1 MKSGSTA
8 LKNLALVAGSI
19 IFAVLLS
26 LSADRIF
33 GAIRRPPGLPETL
46 ELIFPPFSEQQY
58 ESADF
63 RYSVYINAIGIRD
76 RELPRERGDAYR
88 VLAIGDSYTYGW
100 GVDIENTWT
109 RQLETRLRAEGRDI
123 EILNLGKPGVGPP
136 FYSELAEKAIPLLRP
151 DLVLVCLLQGNDIRA
166 AGEETATL
174 KTRSFWNLVRRLY
187 PNFTLYMRDLRR
199 EQEYSGRSHEEMP
212 KQVSTAEDNRRWT
225 ANTAQSF
232 LEKMTPEQR
241 ARFDAFDEE
250 VKAAYSSGNL
260 NPYMVDLA
268 MQNPDFYILT
278 MDVEDAWTQTCI
290 ERTAGHLRRIKQ
302 VAEEYGSDTVVIC
315 IPEGPYVNRPALI
328 NMGRVGYNM
337 PDWLL
342 TTNAMDES
350 PHRAATLAG
359 LQFFQF
365 TDAFRKRQEDP
376 VLYFELDGH
385 STPAGHHLLAESM
398 ASVWASITS
407 RP

>member
-1 MKSGSTA
+1 M
-8 LKNLALVAGSI
+8 KNLALVAGSI

-33 GAIRRPPGLPETL
+33 GAIRRPPGLPETM
-46 ELIFPPFSEQQY
+46 ELIFPPFSEQHY
-58 ESADF
+58 ETADF

-174 KTRSFWNLVRRLY
+174 KTRSFWDLVRRLY
-187 PNFTLYMRDLRR
+187 PSFTLYMRDLRR
-199 EQEYSGRSHEEMP
+199 EREYSGRSQEEMP
-212 KQVSTAEDNRRWT
+212 KQVSNAEDNRRWT

-232 LEKMTPEQR
+232 LEKMTQEQR
-241 ARFDAFDEE
+241 TRFDAFDEE
-250 VKAAYSSGNL
+250 VKTAYTSGNL
-260 NPYMVDLA
+260 NPYMIDLA

-315 IPEGPYVNRPALI
+315 IPEGPYVNRPALM

-359 LQFFQF
+359 LRFFEF
-365 TDAFRKRQEDP
+365 TDAFRKRQDDP
-376 VLYFELDGH
+376 ALYFELDGH
-385 STPAGHHLLAESM
+385 PTPAGNRLLAESM
-398 ASVWASITS
+398 RSLWASITS
-407 RP
+407 QP

>member
-1 MKSGSTA
+1 
-8 LKNLALVAGSI
+8 LKNLALVAGSV
-19 IFAVLLS
+19 IFVVLLS
-26 LSADRIF
+26 MFADRVF

-46 ELIFPPFSEQQY
+46 ELIFPPFSEQHY

-63 RYSVYINAIGIRD
+63 RYSVYINSIGIRD
-76 RELPRERGDAYR
+76 RELPRERGDMYR

-100 GVDIENTWT
+100 GVDIENTWM
-109 RQLETRLRAEGRDI
+109 RRLETLLRDEGRNI
-123 EILNLGKPGVGPP
+123 EILNLGKPGAGPP

-166 AGEETATL
+166 AGDETAAL
-174 KTRSFWNLVRRLY
+174 KARDFWDLVRRCY
-187 PNFTLYMRDLRR
+187 PNITLFLRDQRR
-199 EQEYSGRSHEEMP
+199 EREYSGRSHEEMP
-212 KQVSTAEDNRRWT
+212 KQISTAEDNRRWT

-241 ARFDAFDEE
+241 ARFDAFDPE
-250 VKAAYSSGNL
+250 VKEAYSSGNL

-290 ERTAGHLRRIKQ
+290 ERTASHLKRIRQ
-302 VAEEYGSDTVVIC
+302 IAEEYGSKTAVLC

-342 TTNAMDES
+342 TTDAMDES
-350 PHRAATLAG
+350 PRSAAARAG
-359 LQFFQF
+359 LPFYEF
-365 TDAFRKRQEDP
+365 TEKYRSKQDDP
-376 VLYFELDGH
+376 SLYFEMDGH
-385 STPAGHHLLAESM
+385 PTHAANQLLAESLM
-398 ASVWASITS
+398 SVWEQISIQ
-407 RP
+407 P